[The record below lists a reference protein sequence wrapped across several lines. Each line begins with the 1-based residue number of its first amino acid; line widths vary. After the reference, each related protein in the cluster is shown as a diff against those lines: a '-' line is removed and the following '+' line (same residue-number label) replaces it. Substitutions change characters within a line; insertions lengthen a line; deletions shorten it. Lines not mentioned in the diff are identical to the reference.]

1 MTKRL
6 RDNPSEP
13 TADLADLESEESA
26 MTEEIVENLL
36 KHKAKKQK
44 KKLQDDIAPL
54 KTPKKEIPTPGTP
67 LNTSVHEETSK
78 EIRVGHRYGFSFLI
92 QRICDFLQ
100 DVLFHSFVIQVPTSM
115 IIQSKS
121 TYFTARFALFGEIS
135 VISGTTRYKVSY
147 EIILVQFTGHITK
160 IIA

>member
-67 LNTSVHEETSK
+67 KNTSVHEGTSK
-78 EIRVGHRYGFSFLI
+78 ETRVGDRYGSSFLI